1 VKKLS
6 QFFHRKCRKKK
17 RKNMKDVQQGVLN
30 QSRLKEKA
38 PKPCDVLQRF
48 FSKLDESMKL
58 PEVNVRGQYFEKT
71 I

>member
-6 QFFHRKCRKKK
+6 QFFHIKSRKKK
-17 RKNMKDVQQGVLN
+17 RKNTKDVQQGVLN

-48 FSKLDESMKL
+48 FSKINE
-58 PEVNVRGQYFEKT
+58 T
-71 I
+71 A